1 MVAADAIATG
11 TTMAII
17 METMVIMNG
26 AEEKL
31 ERLTGR
37 ALEMDAESVGGDL
50 RNLAITLMMISVVIM
65 IIIMIIIMTI
75 TTRIISTIII
85 TITLIIATNAINI

>member
-65 IIIMIIIMTI
+65 IIIMTI

>member
-65 IIIMIIIMTI
+65 TI

>member
-1 MVAADAIATG
+1 MVAADAIVTG

-50 RNLAITLMMISVVIM
+50 RNLAITLMMISVA
-65 IIIMIIIMTI
+65 IMIIIMTI
-75 TTRIISTIII
+75 TTRIISII
-85 TITLIIATNAINI
+85 TITITLMIATNAINI